1 MASSKEFV
9 CAGSKSEP
17 PPHGKTEIKMEIT
30 PNELGP
36 LSLFEGK
43 HDSNFLG
50 GHYWITTPKGEYL
63 VLNRLYGGR
72 ANELG
77 QYWSVD
83 KRPGR
88 LVDRLDLA
96 VEQYWNSMEKEAALI
111 VPKGVLLYEGFAAAQ
126 GTLLGG
132 GSQVFI
138 PYTVVKAL
146 QHWQTKKHEYK
157 TKGTNKRELLEA
169 EQRWRE
175 AQREILK
182 RWNLKRLETIHS
194 DVHNTALKGSHFR
207 SLSPQIQKFMRNAR
221 NGSSLLSS
229 GNIQEGT
236 YKVHEERL
244 QFFDGF
250 SPMVSLSVK
259 MEFVKTTT
267 RTYKSGDTIVVETT
281 HHYNMIYIW
290 S

>member
-9 CAGSKSEP
+9 CTGSKSEP

-63 VLNRLYGGR
+63 VLGFMVAVPRSSG
-72 ANELG
+72 
-77 QYWSVD
+77 ST
-83 KRPGR
+83 GR
-88 LVDRLDLA
+88 LI
-96 VEQYWNSMEKEAALI
+96 NALEDWWI
-111 VPKGVLLYEGFAAAQ
+111 AW
-126 GTLLGG
+126 TLLFNSTGIAWRRKLLWLYPKECYSTKALPQLS

-146 QHWQTKKHEYK
+146 QHWQTKKHEYD

-175 AQREILK
+175 AQRDILK
-182 RWNLKRLETIHS
+182 QWNLKRLETIHS

-236 YKVHEERL
+236 YKVH
-244 QFFDGF
+244 
-250 SPMVSLSVK
+250 
-259 MEFVKTTT
+259 
-267 RTYKSGDTIVVETT
+267 
-281 HHYNMIYIW
+281 
-290 S
+290 

>member
-43 HDSNFLG
+43 HDS
-50 GHYWITTPKGEYL
+50 
-63 VLNRLYGGR
+63 
-72 ANELG
+72 
-77 QYWSVD
+77 
-83 KRPGR
+83 
-88 LVDRLDLA
+88 
-96 VEQYWNSMEKEAALI
+96 
-111 VPKGVLLYEGFAAAQ
+111 
-126 GTLLGG
+126 
-132 GSQVFI
+132 
-138 PYTVVKAL
+138 
-146 QHWQTKKHEYK
+146 
-157 TKGTNKRELLEA
+157 
-169 EQRWRE
+169 
-175 AQREILK
+175 
-182 RWNLKRLETIHS
+182 
-194 DVHNTALKGSHFR
+194 
-207 SLSPQIQKFMRNAR
+207 
-221 NGSSLLSS
+221 SLLSS

-259 MEFVKTTT
+259 IEFVKTTT
-267 RTYKSGDTIVVETT
+267 PTYKSGDTIVVETT